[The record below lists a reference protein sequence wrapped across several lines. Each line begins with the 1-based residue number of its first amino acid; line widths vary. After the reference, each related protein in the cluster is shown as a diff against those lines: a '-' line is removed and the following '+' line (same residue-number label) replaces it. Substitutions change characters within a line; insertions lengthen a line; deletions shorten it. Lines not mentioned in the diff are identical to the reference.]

1 MLVVVEEW
9 VVLLQE
15 LVEMVVAELEKME
28 FVMVM
33 VQQVQLTL
41 EAVVEDL
48 QVEFLAELVVAQ
60 E

>member
-1 MLVVVEEW
+1 MLVVEEEW

-15 LVEMVVAELEKME
+15 PVEMAAVVLEKME
-28 FVMVM
+28 FVTVM
-33 VQQVQLTL
+33 VQQEHLTL

-48 QVEFLAELVVAQ
+48 QVEFLVELVVDQ

>member
-1 MLVVVEEW
+1 MVEEEW

-15 LVEMVVAELEKME
+15 MVEMVVVELEKME

-48 QVEFLAELVVAQ
+48 QVEFLAELVVVQ

>member
-9 VVLLQE
+9 VVLVQE

>member
-1 MLVVVEEW
+1 MLVVEEEW

-15 LVEMVVAELEKME
+15 PVEMAAVVLEKME
-28 FVMVM
+28 FVTVM

-48 QVEFLAELVVAQ
+48 QVEFLVELVVDQ

>member
-1 MLVVVEEW
+1 MVVEEW
-9 VVLLQE
+9 VVLVE
-15 LVEMVVAELEKME
+15 VLVEMVVVALGKKE

-48 QVEFLAELVVAQ
+48 QVEFLVELVVAQ